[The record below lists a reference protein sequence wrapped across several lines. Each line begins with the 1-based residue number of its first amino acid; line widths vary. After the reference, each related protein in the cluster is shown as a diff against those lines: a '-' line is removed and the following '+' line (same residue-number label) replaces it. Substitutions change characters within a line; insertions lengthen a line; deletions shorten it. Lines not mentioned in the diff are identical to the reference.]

1 MISAFETFPHLL
13 SPLKI
18 GNVVFRNRMFA
29 SPVNSAEVIYDG
41 QPSLDAVAYFER
53 KAMGGAAAITYG
65 EVDVDP
71 EDYREGRY
79 PREITRMSNYNYA
92 RLASAIRRQ
101 GAVSVLELC
110 FSGIHARMYTGG
122 GKPAWG
128 PVDMIPPR
136 GGKVAAMPEEKI
148 LQIIDEF
155 GNAALAAKNA
165 DFDMICLHGAHG
177 FGLQQFM
184 SPTLNTRTDRWGGN
198 PENRCRFA
206 VMAIDKIKQICGQD
220 YPVEI
225 RISGSEVV
233 KDGYGIDEGC
243 RIAEQLDGHADII
256 HVSVGAIERFGAET
270 LSRTQVSLFYPP
282 GVNVECAAEVKKHVK
297 KSLVGTV
304 GGLNDPYQMEQ
315 ILASGK
321 ADIIYMGRQLVC
333 DPDFPNKVRRG
344 CVDEIR
350 KCIRCLDCFAEGVRH
365 GDLICAINP
374 EIGREREVYRALP
387 APEKQRVLVIG
398 GGIAGMQ
405 AALTASKNG
414 HDVVLC
420 EKSGELGGKILC
432 EAEVPFKQGLH
443 DYILLQRALIA
454 KSNIDLRL
462 NTEVTT
468 EYVQTESPDVII
480 AAIGS
485 NPVTPSIPG
494 INKNNVFQAI
504 DVFKNPSLIKGKV
517 VILGA
522 GFVGTELAIYLKEFG
537 IDAEIVEMLG
547 DISDGGNSTH
557 KSAILDMIAQKNIPI
572 HFNTKAVEITG
583 EGVKCQS
590 PDGETFYETDAVIHA
605 VGMRPLH
612 DEALK
617 FSRFAK
623 DFHMI
628 GECRKAANILYATS
642 TAYAASRLIGRY

>member
-1 MISAFETFPHLL
+1 MVNAFKSFPHLL

-18 GNVVFRNRMFA
+18 GNVVFRHRICA
-29 SPVNSAEVIYDG
+29 SPVNSAEVIRDG
-41 QPSLDAVAYFER
+41 QPSLEAVAYFER

-79 PREITRMSNYNYA
+79 PREITRMSNYNYP

-110 FSGIHARMYTGG
+110 FSGIHARMYTGP

-128 PVDMIPPR
+128 PVDMAPR
-136 GGKVAAMPEEKI
+136 FGEKVAAMPEEKI

-184 SPTLNTRTDRWGGN
+184 SPTINTRTDRWGGN

-206 VMAIDKIKQICGQD
+206 VMAIDKIKELCGQD
-220 YPVEI
+220 FPVEI

-270 LSRTQVSLFYPP
+270 LSRTQVSMFYPD

-297 KSLVGTV
+297 QSFVGTV
-304 GGLNDPYQMEQ
+304 GGLSDPYLMEQ

-321 ADIIYMGRQLVC
+321 ADIIYMGRGLVC

-344 CVDEIR
+344 RVDEIR
-350 KCIRCLDCFAEGVRH
+350 KCMRCLTCFAEGVRH

-374 EIGREREVYRALP
+374 EIGREREVFRALP
-387 APEKQRVLVIG
+387 TPEKQRVLVIG

-405 AALTASKNG
+405 AALTATKYG

-420 EKSGELGGKILC
+420 EKSGELGGKMLC
-432 EAEVPFKQGLH
+432 ETEVPFKQNLH
-443 DYILLQRALIA
+443 NYVLLQRAAIA
-454 KSNIDLRL
+454 KSSIDLRL
-462 NTEVTT
+462 NTEVTP
-468 EYVQTESPDVII
+468 EYAQAEYPDVVI
-480 AAIGS
+480 AAVGS
-485 NPVTPSIPG
+485 DPVTPNVPG
-494 INKNNVFQAI
+494 INGSKVYQAI
-504 DVFKNPSLIKGKV
+504 DVFKNPSLVKGRV

-557 KSAILDMIAQKNIPI
+557 KSAVIDMITQKNIPI

-583 EGVKCQS
+583 DGVKCQG
-590 PDGETFYETDAVIHA
+590 PDGEVFYAADAVIHA
-605 VGMRPLH
+605 VGMKPLH

-617 FSRFAK
+617 FSRCAK

-642 TAYAASRLIGRY
+642 TAYAASRLIGRF

>member
-1 MISAFETFPHLL
+1 LVNAFETFPHLL

-29 SPVNSAEVIYDG
+29 SPVNSAEIIPDG

-53 KAMGGAAAITYG
+53 KAMGGAAAVTYG

-92 RLASAIRRQ
+92 RLASAVRRQ
-101 GAVSVLELC
+101 GAVAVLELC

-122 GKPAWG
+122 EKPAWG
-128 PVDMIPPR
+128 PVDMNPPM

-148 LQIIDEF
+148 LQIINEF
-155 GNAALAAKNA
+155 GNAAFAAKRA
-165 DFDMICLHGAHG
+165 GFDMVCLHGAHG

-184 SPTLNTRTDRWGGN
+184 SPTLNTRTDRWGGS

-206 VMAIDKIKQICGQD
+206 VMAIDRIKQLCGQD
-220 YPVEI
+220 FPVEI
-225 RISGSEVV
+225 RISGSEIV
-233 KDGYGIDEGC
+233 KGGYDIDEGC
-243 RIAEQLDGHADII
+243 KIAEQLDGHADII
-256 HVSVGAIERFGAET
+256 HVSVGAINRFGAET
-270 LSRTQVSLFYPP
+270 FSRTHVSMFYPH
-282 GVNVECAAEVKKHVK
+282 GVNVKYAAEIKKHVK
-297 KSLVGTV
+297 KSLIGTI
-304 GGLNDPYQMEQ
+304 GGLSDPYQMEE

-321 ADIIYMGRQLVC
+321 ADIIYMGRELVC
-333 DPDFPNKVRRG
+333 DPEFPNKVRRG
-344 CVDEIR
+344 CVEEIR
-350 KCIRCLDCFAEGVRH
+350 KCMRCLNCFAEGVGH

-387 APEKQRVLVIG
+387 VPEKQRVLVIG

-420 EKSGELGGKILC
+420 EKSGKLGGKILC
-432 EAEVPFKQGLH
+432 ESEVPFKKGLH
-443 DYILLQRALIA
+443 DYILLQRSLIA

-462 NTEVTT
+462 NTEVTP
-468 EYVQTESPDVII
+468 EYAKAECPDVII
-480 AAIGS
+480 AAVGS
-485 NPVTPSIPG
+485 DPITPSIPG
-494 INKNNVFQAI
+494 INNSNVYQAI
-504 DVFKNPSLIKGKV
+504 EVYKNPSLIEGKA

-522 GFVGTELAIYLKEFG
+522 GFVGTELAIYLKDLG
-537 IDAEIVEMLG
+537 IDTEIVEMMG

-557 KSAILDMIAQKNIPI
+557 KNAVFDMITQKNIPI
-572 HFNTKAVEITG
+572 HFKTRAVEITK
-583 EGVKCQS
+583 EGVKCQG
-590 PDGETFYETDAVIHA
+590 PEGEVFYAADYVIHA

-617 FSRFAK
+617 FNRCAK

-628 GECRKAANILYATS
+628 GECRKASNILYATS